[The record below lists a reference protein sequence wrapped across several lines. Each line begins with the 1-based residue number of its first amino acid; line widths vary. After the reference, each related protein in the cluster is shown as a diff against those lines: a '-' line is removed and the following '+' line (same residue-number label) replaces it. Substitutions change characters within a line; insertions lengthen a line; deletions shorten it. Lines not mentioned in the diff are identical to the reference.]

1 MARGRRIGRTT
12 VGLGIGALRIVASS
26 VVAFGIVAFGIVAF
40 GAVAIAAGALGAQT
54 PVAGVVQGGAP
65 IAYPPARRDSVVDT
79 LAGVAVPA
87 PYRWFED
94 LNAAEV
100 KSWIA
105 SENQVTTAYL
115 SQLPALPAVR
125 ERLTTLWNYPKVGL
139 PQRERGELFYS
150 RNSGLQRQAVIYRRR
165 SVGAPATPMLDPNT
179 FSADGSISL
188 AQWVVAPTARYVAY
202 AQSEGGADWE
212 DVRVR
217 EIATGKDLADT
228 VHWVRFSGLSW
239 TKDGKGF
246 FYSRFPA
253 RSAAE
258 KLSASLTGQQL
269 WYHTVGTSQAADR
282 LIYERP
288 DLPNWFIGG
297 GVTEDGR
304 YLFVSV
310 SEGTAPRNRLYMAA
324 LGDPLHPAIGSKVVP
339 LVETDDAIYSP
350 IGEVGGTAYL
360 LTTNGAPKKR
370 VIAVDLVHPDAS
382 QWKTVVPEGEQ
393 AIEGA
398 DLAGGRLV
406 LHVLQDARS
415 VLRIASLA
423 GAPLG
428 EVALPGLG
436 AVVGVSARNDTPEL
450 LFAFTSPLYP
460 PTIFRYNV
468 RTQVR
473 TPFEPPVLPFD
484 VSKYETK
491 QVFYPSK
498 DGTKIPMFITAKK
511 GVVLDGTNP
520 TLLYAYG
527 GFDISLTPTFYA
539 GIPLWLEMGGVYA
552 TANLRGG
559 GEYGEA
565 WHSAGM
571 LSHKQTV
578 FDDFI
583 AGAEYLVREQY
594 TSPAKLAIEGG
605 SNGGLLIGAVMEQ
618 RPDLFG
624 VALPAVGVMD
634 MLRYDRFTGGQAWV
648 SEYGSARDST
658 AFPYLIKYSPVQNV
672 RPGTCYPAT
681 FVTTA
686 DHDDRV
692 VPSHSYKF
700 TAALQAAQGCAK
712 PVLIRIE
719 TEGSHGYLPT
729 DKRIANMA
737 EMYTFTIANLGVP
750 SPTLG
755 GGTHP

>member
-1 MARGRRIGRTT
+1 M
-12 VGLGIGALRIVASS
+12 L
-26 VVAFGIVAFGIVAF
+26 FG
-40 GAVAIAAGALGAQT
+40 
-54 PVAGVVQGGAP
+54 
-65 IAYPPARRDSVVDT
+65 
-79 LAGVAVPA
+79 
-87 PYRWFED
+87 
-94 LNAAEV
+94 
-100 KSWIA
+100 
-105 SENQVTTAYL
+105 
-115 SQLPALPAVR
+115 
-125 ERLTTLWNYPKVGL
+125 
-139 PQRERGELFYS
+139 
-150 RNSGLQRQAVIYRRR
+150 
-165 SVGAPATPMLDPNT
+165 
-179 FSADGSISL
+179 
-188 AQWVVAPTARYVAY
+188 
-202 AQSEGGADWE
+202 
-212 DVRVR
+212 
-217 EIATGKDLADT
+217 
-228 VHWVRFSGLSW
+228 
-239 TKDGKGF
+239 
-246 FYSRFPA
+246 
-253 RSAAE
+253 
-258 KLSASLTGQQL
+258 
-269 WYHTVGTSQAADR
+269 
-282 LIYERP
+282 
-288 DLPNWFIGG
+288 
-297 GVTEDGR
+297 
-304 YLFVSV
+304 
-310 SEGTAPRNRLYMAA
+310 
-324 LGDPLHPAIGSKVVP
+324 
-339 LVETDDAIYSP
+339 
-350 IGEVGGTAYL
+350 
-360 LTTNGAPKKR
+360 
-370 VIAVDLVHPDAS
+370 
-382 QWKTVVPEGEQ
+382 
-393 AIEGA
+393 
-398 DLAGGRLV
+398 
-406 LHVLQDARS
+406 
-415 VLRIASLA
+415 
-423 GAPLG
+423 
-428 EVALPGLG
+428 
-436 AVVGVSARNDTPEL
+436 
-450 LFAFTSPLYP
+450 FTSPLYP
-460 PTIFRYNV
+460 PTVFRYNV
-468 RTQVR
+468 RTGER
-473 TPFEPPVLPFD
+473 TPFEAPVLPFD

-491 QVFYPSK
+491 EVFYPSK

-511 GVVLDGTNP
+511 GVMLDGMNP

-527 GFDISLTPTFYA
+527 GFDISLTPTFYP